1 MVELQINSGVE
12 YGRIKDYFERELN
25 YLNEEENVY
34 LREGCKIILEMTPK
48 QIGLLKLPRTLV
60 RFIGEEDICQQEQA
74 NFRMR
79 FLSAGG

>member
-1 MVELQINSGVE
+1 MVELQINSGIE
-12 YGRIKDYFERELN
+12 LKRIKDYFESELVLKQETEN
-25 YLNEEENVY
+25 IYL
-34 LREGCKIILEMTPK
+34 LEGCKIILEVLPN

-60 RFIGEEDICQQEQA
+60 RFIGEDEICRQQQE